1 MSLRILDPFCC
12 TSTKPD
18 LLNANTVS
26 KKHFTSGLDSVFS
39 EESQYE
45 PNIDN
50 SPWLLET
57 SEEVATAKA
66 PAEAR
71 KAKAKESTASRRS
84 GKSFTS
90 DLESLFAAA
99 SVERPREAAE
109 PAEEMTS
116 RTRHRPRRRMPTF
129 SGLDGLIRDTTNGKI
144 PRAIEED
151 VPSVRKRVTFT
162 YDRDRFSRLKSIARV
177 EGNYLKDIISG
188 LLNDY
193 INQYEKEAKKA

>member
-1 MSLRILDPFCC
+1 M
-12 TSTKPD
+12 
-18 LLNANTVS
+18 S

-39 EESQYE
+39 EAAQFE

-57 SEEVATAKA
+57 SEEATKAKA
-66 PAEAR
+66 PAEAK
-71 KAKAKESTASRRS
+71 KAKTTVSTSTRRS

-99 SVERPREAAE
+99 NVERPREA
-109 PAEEMTS
+109 PAPSEEITN
-116 RTRHRPRRRMPTF
+116 RTRHRPRRRMPAF
-129 SGLDGLIRDTTNGKI
+129 SGLDGLIRDTTNGEV

-162 YDRDRFSRLKSIARV
+162 YDRERFSRLKTIARV

-193 INQYEKEAKKA
+193 INQYDKEVDKA

>member
-1 MSLRILDPFCC
+1 M
-12 TSTKPD
+12 
-18 LLNANTVS
+18 S

-39 EESQYE
+39 EAAQYE

-50 SPWLLET
+50 SPWLIET
-57 SEEVATAKA
+57 SEEEAKPKAT
-66 PAEAR
+66 AEAR
-71 KAKAKESTASRRS
+71 KAKATASTSAQRS

-99 SVERPREAAE
+99 SVERPREATA
-109 PAEEMTS
+109 PTEEMTN
-116 RTRHRPRRRMPTF
+116 RTRHRPRRRMPAF
-129 SGLDGLIRDTTNGKI
+129 SGLDGLIRDTTNGEV

-188 LLNDY
+188 LLNEY
-193 INQYEKEAKKA
+193 ISNYEKEASKAL

>member
-1 MSLRILDPFCC
+1 M
-12 TSTKPD
+12 
-18 LLNANTVS
+18 S
-26 KKHFTSGLDSVFS
+26 KKQFSTGLDSVFS
-39 EESQYE
+39 EEAQFE

-57 SEEVATAKA
+57 SEGVAVAKD
-66 PAEAR
+66 PAVAKKAR
-71 KAKAKESTASRRS
+71 VSESKSTRRS

-99 SVERPREAAE
+99 SVERPREVE
-109 PAEEMTS
+109 TPSEEIST
-116 RTRHRPRRRMPTF
+116 RTRNRPRRRMPAF

-144 PRAIEED
+144 PKAIEED

-177 EGNYLKDIISG
+177 EGNYLKDIISS

-193 INQYEKEAKKA
+193 INQYEKDAAFKA